1 MLRQLGFRAFDGE
14 PQQLW
19 PLTTPGYAGAGA
31 ELGRPLRVPRT
42 DVGAAF
48 AEHFVLLT
56 DLFVDLVRPYV
67 HAGIALRGL
76 PFLWDVVEQ
85 VELPWREGGVW
96 GKEGPHAV
104 RQDGVVETQ

>member
-1 MLRQLGFRAFDGE
+1 M
-14 PQQLW
+14 PS
-19 PLTTPGYAGAGA
+19 PVA
-31 ELGRPLRVPRT
+31 ELDRPLRVPRM

-48 AEHFVLLT
+48 AEHFVSLT

-85 VELPWREGGVW
+85 VELPWREGDASARSA
-96 GKEGPHAV
+96 PTSSA
-104 RQDGVVETQ
+104 RMR